1 MLEYKRMLY
10 RNGALA
16 MCSILGVWR
25 RGLIACGLLAL
36 LLIGGIPTAWA
47 APDDDYRVAVEL
59 YKKER

>member
-36 LLIGGIPTAWA
+36 LLIK
-47 APDDDYRVAVEL
+47 L
-59 YKKER
+59 QLSHLSLSS